1 MSSSSSGSVT
11 WSQVCACVHSQRQAH
26 IFDATFQYMRMH
38 MGSRV
43 CQLES
48 KISNDIMLLLTA
60 SRSISRGA
68 QRKSSVG
75 MLNFDISLDVTF
87 DNFFE
92 KPKKQLDLN
101 GRIGR
106 GLQCPRAFRME
117 KVS

>member
-1 MSSSSSGSVT
+1 
-11 WSQVCACVHSQRQAH
+11 
-26 IFDATFQYMRMH
+26 MRTH

-75 MLNFDISLDVTF
+75 TLNFDISLDVTF

-106 GLQCPRAFRME
+106 GLQYPRAFGME